1 MPRPILTTA
10 LLAASLALAVPTL
23 AAPKTAKPA
32 AAQTHPQGQ
41 PENVWDEFQ
50 RSQNKLQQIPNIKLQ
65 PVKHLKAKN
74 LIDEWLIYTETD
86 EGISL
91 HTSIIDKNH
100 TGTNVA
106 ALSIRKTQSR
116 LTIRQQFTWQFN
128 EKTQT
133 FTQRI
138 TDFATSENDAPFKQ
152 DPSKI
157 GKTITSK
164 ARLLRWDGKPDMLEL
179 TDQASGEKQI
189 YFKLDI
195 DEPPKTLN

>member
-10 LLAASLALAVPTL
+10 LLAASLVLAVPTL

-50 RSQNKLQQIPNIKLQ
+50 RSQNKLQQIPNSKLQ
-65 PVKHLKAKN
+65 PVKHLKAIN

-86 EGISL
+86 
-91 HTSIIDKNH
+91 
-100 TGTNVA
+100 VA

>member
-86 EGISL
+86 EGIS
-91 HTSIIDKNH
+91 
-100 TGTNVA
+100 
-106 ALSIRKTQSR
+106 
-116 LTIRQQFTWQFN
+116 
-128 EKTQT
+128 
-133 FTQRI
+133 
-138 TDFATSENDAPFKQ
+138 
-152 DPSKI
+152 
-157 GKTITSK
+157 
-164 ARLLRWDGKPDMLEL
+164 
-179 TDQASGEKQI
+179 
-189 YFKLDI
+189 
-195 DEPPKTLN
+195 

>member
-138 TDFATSENDAPFKQ
+138 TDFSTTRDNDPTQQ
-152 DPSKI
+152 DKSQI
-157 GKTITSK
+157 GKTSTAK
-164 ARLLRWDGKPDMLEL
+164 ARMLLWDGKPDMLEL

>member
-1 MPRPILTTA
+1 MTRHILTTA
-10 LLAASLALAVPTL
+10 LLTASLALAVPTL

-50 RSQNKLQQIPNIKLQ
+50 RSQNKLQQIPNSKLQ

-179 TDQASGEKQI
+179 TDHASGEKQI

>member
-10 LLAASLALAVPTL
+10 LLAASLVLAVPTL

-50 RSQNKLQQIPNIKLQ
+50 RSQNKLQQIPNSKLQ

-106 ALSIRKTQSR
+106 ALSIR
-116 LTIRQQFTWQFN
+116 
-128 EKTQT
+128 KTQT